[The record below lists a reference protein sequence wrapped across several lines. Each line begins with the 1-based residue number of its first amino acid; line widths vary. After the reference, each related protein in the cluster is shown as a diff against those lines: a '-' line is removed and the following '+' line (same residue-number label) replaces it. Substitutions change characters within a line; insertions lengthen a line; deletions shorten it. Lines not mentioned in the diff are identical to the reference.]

1 MSADDGSQQSRLEQ
15 VLADYMQRVDS
26 GEPVNRE
33 ELLRQHP
40 DLADELREYFEA
52 ADQVEHMAGPTAPE
66 TTPLNAAAGPAAS
79 PLGVVRYFGDYEL
92 LEEIGRGGMGV
103 VYKARQVSLN
113 RIVALKMIL
122 AGQLASEADVQRFHT
137 EAEAAANLDH
147 PGIVPIHEVGVH
159 QGQHYFSMGYV
170 EGQSLAE
177 MVREHPLPA
186 KQSAAYLKAIA
197 EAIHYAHQK
206 GILHRDL
213 KPSNVLIDRAGHPRI
228 TDFGLA
234 KRVADDRGLTV
245 SGQLLGTPSYMS
257 PEQAAGKS
265 RETGPRSDVYSLGAL
280 LYELLT
286 GRPPFRAE
294 TPLETLRQVLDAEPA
309 PPRLLNPTAP
319 RDLETICLKCL
330 EKDPRRRYASAQELG
345 DELQRFLDG
354 RPIQARPISAAD
366 RAWRWCRRNPGVAAL
381 TAALA
386 LALVIGTVI
395 STGFAVR
402 AHEEA
407 KRSAASAFR
416 EQKEAE
422 RSAHLAVKA
431 NDLAAQAKKE
441 ADRATSQ
448 ERLTQRYL
456 YSAHMNLANQA
467 WNSGNVPRV
476 VELLEQHRPPLTP
489 PSSLGGE
496 ARVRAEDLRSFDW
509 RYLWRLCNR
518 QRKTIP
524 LCRHE
529 QVAGWDSV
537 FTKASPFLISP
548 NGQFLAVGTYEGG
561 TTGRFDEVRLWD
573 VTAGTL
579 RKTIVV
585 KTFDE
590 GAKAW
595 VTSSSVTIIPKTEPD
610 SDSRWKTCQVF
621 QGLFFSADGRLFATT
636 TWDHVWDK
644 DGYWEPRAPRLTL
657 WDTQT
662 MQLRTT
668 IPLPNFRAERTSVG
682 TRKVKVG
689 EKWEVQEFPP
699 EYVKD
704 KENIRRQAIAISPN
718 NKMVALGYISSYP
731 EGKHL
736 GIKLWAIPEGAG
748 VPVGQEK
755 LFRRRELSRDE
766 WLLSFLQVFGFTPDG
781 ESLAWKTKADRELTL
796 TSVSGAGK
804 DTSSPLPHVGVLS
817 PDGKYCASWS
827 GFGSLDGR
835 GGEVVKLFDAKT
847 GKEVH
852 TFPVAAMHPDCRGS
866 ETPLRFS
873 PDSRILAV
881 ARGSSLELWDVESK
895 EKIGDVRGHTGSIRA
910 IGFGADSK
918 TIISVAPGKGGGPY
932 QAKVWDVNTRP
943 GPDEFS
949 LGKGPRQQTPGEPDK
964 ERHRIEALGISPDGK
979 TLATVW
985 SGDPIVGWPELPS
998 AGMQVA
1004 GRLSAP
1010 VPVGALGPHAVVLY
1024 SLSPESLG
1032 KPSGEL
1038 LRWDNPKQFL
1048 PMRVA
1053 FVRGG
1058 KWLAISGQGFN
1069 QEEGVGEIHI
1079 QLWGISQEATGTK
1092 AELHRTL
1099 VVPCYPYVVHR
1110 DYGLPVFSGDA
1121 TKLACPQSGTT
1132 YDKKTP
1138 NKTHTDGIAYVKLLD
1153 LPTGKL
1159 RQLPADKE
1167 SWFPYSEGVLWRD
1180 WAGLC
1185 HAVLSSVGNRLFTG
1199 QSPRFFESFTR
1210 IVAWDWGSG
1219 EALSVLESPL
1229 SLEGMPQ
1236 ALALSP
1242 DDNTLA
1248 TCHEDHSIH
1257 LWDVSEPK
1265 LREVMGEVKQLAE
1278 DVRSGKRKGPT
1289 EPAPRP
1295 RAILRGHVDAIT
1307 AIAFHPDG
1315 KILAS
1320 AGKDHTIK
1328 LWDVVTG
1335 EVRLTL
1341 EGHEADIL
1349 AIAFTAD
1356 GNTLVSGDVGG
1367 KVKLWRAGTGNDESA
1382 AAK

>member
-1 MSADDGSQQSRLEQ
+1 MAPDERPREERLDE
-15 VLADYMQRVDS
+15 VLAAYMQRVDA

-40 DLADELREYFEA
+40 DLADELRAYFEA
-52 ADQVEHMAGPTAPE
+52 SDRVEQMAGPAGANTLRQAEPAP
-66 TTPLNAAAGPAAS
+66 AS
-79 PLGVVRYFGDYEL
+79 VAPLGVVRYFGDYEL

-103 VYKARQVSLN
+103 IYKARQVSLN
-113 RIVALKMIL
+113 RIVAVKMIL
-122 AGQLASEADVQRFHT
+122 AGQLAGEADIQRFRT
-137 EAEAAANLDH
+137 EAEAAANLQH
-147 PGIVPIHEVGVH
+147 PNIVAIHEVGEH
-159 QGQHYFSMGYV
+159 EGQHYFSMDYV

-309 PPRLLNPTAP
+309 APRLLNPTAP
-319 RDLETICLKCL
+319 RDLETISLKCL

-354 RPIQARPISAAD
+354 RPIDARPISAAD
-366 RAWRWCRRNPGVAAL
+366 RGWRWCRRNPVVAAL
-381 TAALA
+381 TAGLALA
-386 LALVIGTVI
+386 LATGSVI

-402 AHEEA
+402 AQEEA
-407 KRSAASAFR
+407 NRSAVFAFR
-416 EQKEAE
+416 ERKEAE
-422 RSAHLAVKA
+422 RSADLAVKA

-467 WNSGNVPRV
+467 WNSGNLPRV
-476 VELLEQHRPPLTP
+476 VELLEQHRAAPTA
-489 PSSLGGE
+489 PSALGG
-496 ARVRAEDLRSFDW
+496 VGRAGPEDLRSFDW

-524 LCRHE
+524 LCKHE
-529 QVAGWDSV
+529 EVAGWDSV

-548 NGQFLAVGTYEGG
+548 NGQFLAVSTYEGG

-585 KTFDE
+585 KTFDA

-595 VTSSSVTIIPKTEPD
+595 VTSSSASIIPKTEPD

-621 QGLFFSADGRLFATT
+621 EGLSFSADGRLFATI

-644 DGYWEPRAPRLTL
+644 DGYWEPQAPRLTL

-668 IPLPNFRAERTSVG
+668 IPLPNFRATRTGVM

-689 EKWEVQEFPP
+689 EKWEVHEFPP

-704 KENIRRQAIAISPN
+704 KENIGRQVIAISPN
-718 NKMVALGYISSYP
+718 NKMVALGYISSCAADKGY
-731 EGKHL
+731 L
-736 GIKLWAIPEGAG
+736 GIKVWAIPEGAG

-766 WLLSFLQVFGFTPDG
+766 WLLSFLQVFAFTPDG
-781 ESLAWKTKADRELTL
+781 ESLAWKTQADRELTL
-796 TSVSGAGK
+796 TSVSGAGT
-804 DTSSPLPHVGVLS
+804 DTSSPLPYVGVRS

-852 TFPVAAMHPDCRGS
+852 TFPVAAVHPDCRGS
-866 ETPLRFS
+866 ETPIRFS

-895 EKIGDVRGHTGSIRA
+895 EKIGDVRGHTDSIRA

-949 LGKGPRQQTPGEPDK
+949 LGKGPRWRTPDGKESEPGV
-964 ERHRIEALGISPDGK
+964 IESLDTSPDGK
-979 TLATVW
+979 TLAAVW
-985 SGDPIVGWPELPS
+985 KWTGGLWQGGLWQQFGAV
-998 AGMQVA
+998 
-1004 GRLSAP
+1004 RLH
-1010 VPVGALGPHAVVLY
+1010 G
-1024 SLSPESLG
+1024 LSPESLG
-1032 KPSGEL
+1032 KQSGEL
-1038 LRWDNPKQFL
+1038 RWDKPNQFL
-1048 PMRVA
+1048 PHRVG
-1053 FVRGG
+1053 FLRDG
-1058 KWLAISGQGFN
+1058 KRLAISGAGFN
-1069 QEEGVGEIHI
+1069 QEEGVFEIQV
-1079 QLWGISQEATGTK
+1079 QLWEISQSATGTK

-1099 VVPCYPYVVHR
+1099 VVPCYPYKVPGFPGWH
-1110 DYGLPVFSGDA
+1110 DFEDGSPVFSADA
-1121 TKLACPQSGTT
+1121 TKLASPQSSVS

-1138 NKTHTDGIAYVKLLD
+1138 NKTRTDGIAYVKLLD

-1167 SWFPYSEGVLWRD
+1167 SWFPYSEGVLWRE
-1180 WAGLC
+1180 WRGFC
-1185 HAVLSSVGNRLFTG
+1185 QAVLSSDGNRVFTG
-1199 QSPRFFESFTR
+1199 QSPAHFESFTR
-1210 IVAWDWGSG
+1210 IVAWDWASG
-1219 EALSVLESPL
+1219 KALSVLESPL
-1229 SLEGMPQ
+1229 SLERLPQ

-1265 LREVMGEVKQLAE
+1265 LREVLCEVKQIAE

-1295 RAILRGHVDAIT
+1295 RAILHGHVGAIT

-1315 KILAS
+1315 TILAS
-1320 AGKDHTIK
+1320 AGKDRTIK

-1367 KVKLWRAGTGNDESA
+1367 KVKLWRAAAGGQEST